1 MSDDEPR
8 DVQDDRFLTEAS
20 VTCSSTSDGGKTQHA
35 VDSGRNG
42 TSPQADAGP
51 VSRGTETDDGQHSGD
66 RDESADLARNALAE
80 ARRIARGRPVRGP
93 GGPARRKARREDPAA
108 RGGFSGPGPDDTD
121 PQLVGGLLNDYVS
134 ERGWER
140 PMSEARVFADWAALV
155 GAEVAAHSSP
165 TALANGELKVAA
177 ESTAWATQLRLL
189 TSSLLARLAAELGPD
204 VVTSIRISGPSGP
217 SWKHGGFSVRGARGP
232 RDTYG

>member
-1 MSDDEPR
+1 
-8 DVQDDRFLTEAS
+8 
-20 VTCSSTSDGGKTQHA
+20 
-35 VDSGRNG
+35 
-42 TSPQADAGP
+42 
-51 VSRGTETDDGQHSGD
+51 
-66 RDESADLARNALAE
+66 
-80 ARRIARGRPVRGP
+80 
-93 GGPARRKARREDPAA
+93 
-108 RGGFSGPGPDDTD
+108 
-121 PQLVGGLLNDYVS
+121 
-134 ERGWER
+134 
-140 PMSEARVFADWAALV
+140 MSEARVFADWASLV
-155 GAEVAAHSSP
+155 GADVAAHSSP